1 MNRVLNV
8 PVWQIQRYSRSKKE
22 LELLAASVIIKR
34 TFTNSLIYN
43 LTETKLRKVL
53 GVGKAKAGK
62 MLAAL
67 KESDLFVYDK
77 KHNSLLAKSLKSPD
91 VKMYGRKDKRY
102 RAKADYCKKIYET
115 ENKLS
120 LVVRLLRE
128 TLLANMIDAPLKESL
143 TRGKSI
149 HSDVTSTGDPIPLR
163 KLAKVINMSRS
174 SACRYI
180 GRMEEDGR
188 VSKSQ
193 IVAEVVLPDYTPEK
207 ADEWMGANPGKRLWV
222 RYSCFTHSFEG
233 WLNKGRKYA
242 VLDRKL
248 SDSITNVIY
257 NYGGKNRINRNGC
270 RRVADPLA
278 HHDNFYSNRVF

>member
-8 PVWQIQRYSRSKKE
+8 PVWQIQRCSRSKKE

-53 GVGKAKAGK
+53 GVGKTKAGK

-67 KESDLFVYDK
+67 RESDLFVYDN

-120 LVVRLLRE
+120 LVVCLLRE
-128 TLLANMIDAPLKESL
+128 TLLANMIDAPLKEF
-143 TRGKSI
+143 
-149 HSDVTSTGDPIPLR
+149 D
-163 KLAKVINMSRS
+163 
-174 SACRYI
+174 
-180 GRMEEDGR
+180 
-188 VSKSQ
+188 
-193 IVAEVVLPDYTPEK
+193 
-207 ADEWMGANPGKRLWV
+207 
-222 RYSCFTHSFEG
+222 
-233 WLNKGRKYA
+233 
-242 VLDRKL
+242 
-248 SDSITNVIY
+248 
-257 NYGGKNRINRNGC
+257 
-270 RRVADPLA
+270 
-278 HHDNFYSNRVF
+278 